1 MEALLIPVDGTPVT
15 IDLKEDAGGS
25 TLRELQR
32 LVGGSIEPLNVLFG
46 EEISIYVNEEGL
58 YSCPPN
64 RAVYATKQM

>member
-15 IDLKEDAGGS
+15 IDLNEDAGGS

-46 EEISIYVNEEGL
+46 EES
-58 YSCPPN
+58 
-64 RAVYATKQM
+64 T